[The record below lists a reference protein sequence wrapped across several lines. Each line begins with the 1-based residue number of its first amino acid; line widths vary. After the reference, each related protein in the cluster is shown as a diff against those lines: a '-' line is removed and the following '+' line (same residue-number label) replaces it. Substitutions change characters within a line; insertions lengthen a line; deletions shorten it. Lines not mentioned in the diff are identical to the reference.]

1 MAQDYTITQVK
12 VRNGGFTIPAAI
24 RRRYGIEPGSKVTFV
39 GLGDDIYL
47 LPPIP
52 EEVLRRWQSLEREE
66 AVRMARWIVETY
78 RWEGISASAVSGG
91 EVGGPAEEYAYV
103 ALATVSR
110 KGRVVVPASLREQG
124 DGRLRDM
131 VSVADADGTIYLFP
145 SLRDPIREA
154 RGMLAGKP
162 DLIALLLEERAG
174 ERRL

>member
-1 MAQDYTITQVK
+1 MK

-78 RWEGISASAVSGG
+78 RWEGVSAPAVSG
-91 EVGGPAEEYAYV
+91 EEAGGSAEGYAYV

-110 KGRVVVPASLREQG
+110 RGRVVIPASLRERG
-124 DGRLRDM
+124 NGRM
-131 VSVADADGTIYLFP
+131 GETASIVVAEERAYITLDLK
-145 SLRDPIREA
+145 DPIDA
-154 RGMLAGKP
+154 AYGMLAGGP
-162 DLIALLLEERAG
+162 DYLRLLVEEHARELEDERP
-174 ERRL
+174 